1 MEQKVL
7 RVSTAVIVGALLL
20 RLLSAAAPDFTVS
33 AEMVSLML
41 FFQTGRLVRPA
52 DIAFTT
58 EPTQPPTQPTEEPP
72 PPAIQPT
79 QPAVPTFSESAA
91 QALSINCS
99 FDYTADLPALLTQPL
114 FWNLKAKEPTVLI
127 LHSHAT
133 ETYTPTGEYKETTDY
148 HTLDPDHNMVSIG
161 TYLAELLEAG
171 GIHAIQD
178 TTLHDYPS
186 YNASYNNS
194 REAVQQ
200 YLKKYPSIRLV
211 LDLHRDSYE
220 DANGNQV
227 DRTVFSQGEQLAQ
240 LMFVVGTNYSGLTHP
255 KWQENLSLA
264 LKLQTQLEGICP
276 GICRSVNLR
285 SQRFNQDLSEGSL
298 LIEVGACGNSRD
310 EALRAAQV
318 LAEGILSLANGSR

>member
-58 EPTQPPTQPTEEPP
+58 EPTQPPTPPTEETR

-91 QALSINCS
+91 QALSVNCS
-99 FDYTADLPALLTQPL
+99 FDYTADLTKLLTQPL
-114 FWNLKAKEPTVLI
+114 FWDLKTDEPTVLI

-133 ETYTPTGEYKETTDY
+133 EAYAPTGEYAELTDY
-148 HTLDPDHNMVSIG
+148 RTLDTDHNMISVG
-161 TYLAELLEAG
+161 AYLTELLEEG
-171 GIHAIQD
+171 GIHVLQD
-178 TTLHDYPS
+178 TSLHDSPS
-186 YNASYNNS
+186 YSAAYTNS
-194 REAVQQ
+194 RESVQQ
-200 YLKKYPSIRLV
+200 YLEKYPSIRLV

-220 DANGNQV
+220 DAEGNQIV
-227 DRTVFSQGEQLAQ
+227 HTVFSQGEQLAQ

-255 KWQENLSLA
+255 DWRENLSLA

-298 LIEVGACGNSRD
+298 LIEVGACGNSRQ
-310 EALRAAQV
+310 EALRATQV

>member
-7 RVSTAVIVGALLL
+7 RISTLVIAGALLL
-20 RLLSAAAPDFTVS
+20 RLLSAAAPEISVS

-41 FFQTGRLVRPA
+41 FFQTGRLMRPA
-52 DIAFTT
+52 HISFTP
-58 EPTQPPTQPTEEPP
+58 EPTDPPPESTPKETLPDPQPTE
-72 PPAIQPT
+72 
-79 QPAVPTFSESAA
+79 PAVLTFSESAA
-91 QALSINCS
+91 QALSVNCS
-99 FDYTADLPALLTQPL
+99 FDYTADLSKLLTQPL
-114 FWNLKAKEPTVLI
+114 FWDLTTDEPAVLI

-133 ETYTPTGEYKETTDY
+133 ESYAPTGKYAELTNYRTLDTDY
-148 HTLDPDHNMVSIG
+148 NMISVG
-161 TYLAELLEAG
+161 AYLAELLEDG
-171 GIHAIQD
+171 GIHVIQD
-178 TTLHDYPS
+178 TTLHDTPS

-194 REAVQQ
+194 RESVQR
-200 YLKKYPSIRLV
+200 YLKEYPSIRLV

-285 SQRFNQDLSEGSL
+285 SQRFNQDLSAGSL
-298 LIEVGACGNSRD
+298 LIEVGACGNSRE
-310 EALRAAQV
+310 EALRATQV